1 MTKDVASNPLTGDL
15 IQMVRE
21 REQQFPELKNSH
33 HFVFDLPF
41 VSEERPEFILISAN
55 PGDDTDDWKATN
67 GARDEETRDRDFQA
81 IFGRSNG
88 SRRRLDKVQA
98 FLGGLTFRKTTQTQ
112 AFFWCSK
119 NTEKEFQ
126 NRFGYKYD
134 DNPHQRFCAELNLK
148 LIERLDPKAI
158 FVEGHGNVSALS
170 AVTSCVQVKDY
181 QHSESGYIF
190 LKEWILSGTYP
201 LFSFTHLSAL
211 GNHLRER
218 AELSRVLNTKI
229 RSINKKESVM
239 ARKSFES
246 ESFAS
251 STIVSNLGS
260 VPYSLEGLPDTVAKS
275 NPALWIQGRG
285 QPVTLEII
293 EKFIQENGGPDDI
306 LFAHVKGKK
315 PTDLMGLRAADGST
329 RVNCLNACANSVSIS
344 QAQLNARYGPA
355 KDGGQQSGRPSIKSA
370 WIAMLQGTYNPSKYP
385 EAMPVT
391 ILVACKGTFDT
402 QIQKLSKPVAK
413 RNQQNQPDHDPTNQK
428 VTKSDPPTTKERALE
443 AQIQAKDS
451 EIRRLKSNLSF
462 LEVQSGKRVVDADA
476 SLKHER
482 ELAAKLEAELR
493 ERLAKAE
500 AKAEK
505 AEARAEAAE
514 KEAREEAKKGIFG
527 KLFS

>member
-1 MTKDVASNPLTGDL
+1 
-15 IQMVRE
+15 MVRE

-41 VSEERPEFILISAN
+41 VAEERPEFILISAN
-55 PGDDTDDWKATN
+55 PGDDTEDWKATN

-134 DNPHQRFCAELNLK
+134 DNPHRRFCAELNLK
-148 LIERLDPKAI
+148 LIERLNPKAI

-170 AVTSCVQVKDY
+170 EITSCDHAEDY

-190 LKEWILSGTYP
+190 LKEWKLSDTYP

-211 GNHLRER
+211 GSHLKER
-218 AELSRVLNTKI
+218 AELSRLLQTKI
-229 RSINKKESVM
+229 RSMDYKESPL
-239 ARKSFES
+239 ATKTYES
-246 ESFAS
+246 ENLSP
-251 STIVSNLGS
+251 STVVSNLGS
-260 VPYSLEGLPDTVAKS
+260 VPYSLEALPDTIAKS
-275 NPALWIQGRG
+275 NPALWVQGRG
-285 QPVTLEII
+285 QPAQLEII
-293 EKFIQENGGPDDI
+293 ERFIQENGGSDGI
-306 LFAHVKGKK
+306 LFAHIKGKK
-315 PTDLMGLRAADGST
+315 PTNLSGLRAAHGST
-329 RVNCLNACANSVSIS
+329 RVKCLNACANAVSIA

-355 KDGGQQSGRPSIKSA
+355 KDGSQQSGRPSIKSA

-385 EAMPVT
+385 EATPVT
-391 ILVACKGTFDT
+391 ILVAGEAAHDS
-402 QIQKLSKPVAK
+402 QIQKLPKPIVNENKQNQRK
-413 RNQQNQPDHDPTNQK
+413 REPKNQQ
-428 VTKSDPPTTKERALE
+428 VTKSDPPTTKEQALE
-443 AQIQAKDS
+443 AQIQAKDA
-451 EIRRLKSNLSF
+451 EIKRLKSNLTL
-462 LEVQSGKRVVDADA
+462 LEVQSRKRTEDADA
-476 SLKHER
+476 GLKRER

-493 ERLAKAE
+493 EQLAKTE

-514 KEAREEAKKGIFG
+514 KEAREEAKKGVFS